1 MTGIRRWLLPEY
13 IDDLLPNEAEAVERI
28 RRRILDH
35 FALHGYRLVRPPL
48 LEHLESLLT
57 GTGREL
63 DLYTFK
69 VVDQLSGRL
78 LGLRADTTLQVARI
92 DAHLLN
98 RPGITRLCYA
108 GSVVH
113 TRPMGLADNREV
125 LQIGAELYGHPGI
138 AADREVLRLMLSSLT
153 MLGVPQ
159 LHLDLGHVGV
169 FRALADAAHLDAE
182 RANDLFAAMRIK
194 DIPEIAELVASL
206 PEPARGSFLALP
218 ELYGEANAVLER
230 ALATLPSLP
239 QIGPA
244 LEDLRTLVE
253 SIDDPG
259 IAVQIDLAEL
269 RDLDYHNG
277 VVFSAYAEG
286 HAVAIGRGG
295 RYDNIGGAFGRDRPA
310 TGFSLYPRQLAE
322 RITMPSQRP
331 GILAPDND
339 DASLQAEIDR
349 LRGQGE
355 IVIIAIE
362 GDAMADPRSHGCDRR
377 LQQRDG
383 QWTPQPV
390 HPTPHQPI

>member
-1 MTGIRRWLLPEY
+1 MSTQRWLLPEY
-13 IDDLLPNEAEAVERI
+13 IDDLLPPEAESVERI

-98 RPGITRLCYA
+98 QPGITRLCYA
-108 GSVVH
+108 GSVMH
-113 TRPMGLADNREV
+113 TRPMGLGVTREV
-125 LQIGAELYGHPGI
+125 MQIGAELYGHAGI

-153 MLGVPQ
+153 MSGIERI
-159 LHLDLGHVGV
+159 HLDIGHVGV
-169 FRALADAAHLDAE
+169 FRALVDAAGIDGD
-182 RANDLFAAMRIK
+182 RATELFAAMRLK
-194 DIPEIAELVASL
+194 DIPGIAELVSEL

-218 ELYGEANAVLER
+218 ELYGEANEVLER
-230 ALATLPSLP
+230 AIGSLPALPS
-239 QIGPA
+239 IGRA
-244 LEDLRTLVE
+244 LVDLRTLVE
-253 SIDDPG
+253 AIDDRHV
-259 IAVQIDLAEL
+259 AVQVDLAEL

-286 HAVAIGRGG
+286 HADAIGRGG

-322 RITMPSQRP
+322 RVGMSTAQPA
-331 GILAPDND
+331 ILAPDGD
-339 DASLQAEIDR
+339 DATLRQEIDR
-349 LRGQGE
+349 LRASGE
-355 IVIIAIE
+355 IVIVAIE
-362 GDAMADPRSHGCDRR
+362 GDAADPQAHACDRR
-377 LQQRDG
+377 LLRTNG
-383 QWTPQPV
+383 QWQVESIQYSTPGQ
-390 HPTPHQPI
+390 T

>member
-1 MTGIRRWLLPEY
+1 MRRWLLPEY
-13 IDDLLPNEAEAVERI
+13 IDDLLPAEAEAVERI

-48 LEHLESLLT
+48 IEHLESLLT

-98 RPGITRLCYA
+98 QPGITRLCYA

-113 TRPMGLADNREV
+113 TRPMGLSQSREV
-125 LQIGAELYGHPGI
+125 MQIGAELYGHAGI

-153 MLGVPQ
+153 MLGASDAPSR

-169 FRALADAAHLDAE
+169 FRALVDAAAIDAE
-182 RANDLFAAMRIK
+182 RASELFDAMRIK
-194 DIPEIAELVASL
+194 DIPAIGEIVAEI
-206 PEPARGSFLALP
+206 PQPARGSFLALP
-218 ELYGEANAVLER
+218 ELYGEANDVLER
-230 ALATLPSLP
+230 AISSLP
-239 QIGPA
+239 ALPAIGRA

-253 SIDDPG
+253 AISDAHV
-259 IAVQIDLAEL
+259 AVQVDLAEL

-286 HAVAIGRGG
+286 HPAAIGRGG

-322 RITMPSQRP
+322 RIRP
-331 GILAPDND
+331 EPAHSGILAPDD
-339 DASLQAEIDR
+339 DDTALTREIER
-349 LRGQGE
+349 LRASGE
-355 IVIIAIE
+355 TVVIAIE
-362 GDAMADPRSHGCDRR
+362 GGAADPGAHRCDRR
-377 LQQRDG
+377 LVRAAPGAAWRIENVQS
-383 QWTPQPV
+383 
-390 HPTPHQPI
+390 